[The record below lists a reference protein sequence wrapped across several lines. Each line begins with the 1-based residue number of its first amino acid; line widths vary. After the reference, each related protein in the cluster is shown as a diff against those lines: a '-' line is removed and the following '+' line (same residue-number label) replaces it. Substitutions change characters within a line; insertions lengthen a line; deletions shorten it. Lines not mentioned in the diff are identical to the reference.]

1 MSTINNAL
9 SELAKK
15 DSKVVIEAADVPKVK
30 TRSPW
35 VWVAA
40 GFSLSLAMGGW
51 AVSQGPSIESESV
64 ALNHQVEDAPV
75 SSREPATSSI
85 ESPTKKLTST
95 ESQPS
100 MTRGTTEPSQSLAS
114 NSLQT
119 VATTGKSSAAPVVVN
134 VKNNQQTE
142 DKKTQVQA
150 SKERTSAKPSSPVLL
165 ANVQS
170 TSSKST
176 NSVVPAV
183 SKTAPKPAD
192 TVSPQSAE
200 PIESSIVVEQVELT
214 PEQLA
219 VNAVGR
225 AKKALDSNNL
235 EGALKGFTEA
245 LRYTPR
251 DEDVRQKLAILYFGK
266 GDTRRAY
273 ELLQAGIRLNNDSEA
288 LRLGLS
294 KLLVK
299 ADQAEAALSPLL
311 HLPNNASKEYLA
323 MRAALSQK
331 SQQET
336 IALESYQKLTE
347 IEQDN
352 ARWWLGLAIQQER
365 QFMFEEAKQ
374 SYQNALVRVGISSQ
388 SQSFIRDRLKVI
400 SDLEDTNNAD

>member
-1 MSTINNAL
+1 MDTINNAL

-15 DSKVVIEAADVPKVK
+15 ESKVAIEAADVPKVK

-35 VWVAA
+35 IWVAA

-64 ALNHQVEDAPV
+64 PLNHQVDVEPIFSKQPAAPV
-75 SSREPATSSI
+75 I

-100 MTRGTTEPSQSLAS
+100 MTNVISEPSQSLAL
-114 NSLQT
+114 NSPQT
-119 VATTGKSSAAPVVVN
+119 VATTGKLSAAPEVAN

-142 DKKTQVQA
+142 DKKTQVQTG
-150 SKERTSAKPSSPVLL
+150 KERTSAKPSSPVLL

-176 NSVVPAV
+176 NSVVP
-183 SKTAPKPAD
+183 TTPKPAD
-192 TVSPQSAE
+192 TVSPQSVE
-200 PIESSIVVEQVELT
+200 PIESGIVAEQVELT

-219 VNAVGR
+219 VNAIGR

-331 SQQET
+331 SQQEA
-336 IALESYQKLTE
+336 IALESYQKLTV
-347 IEQDN
+347 IEQD
-352 ARWWLGLAIQQER
+352 
-365 QFMFEEAKQ
+365 
-374 SYQNALVRVGISSQ
+374 
-388 SQSFIRDRLKVI
+388 
-400 SDLEDTNNAD
+400 